1 MADCMEFPND
11 WAKFLEDYSFMDNK
25 EFYTN
30 GARLIP
36 TFRVEQMMHHYL
48 QKATEDSVVVVH
60 GRWTKEAL
68 ASTSGGTYDVV
79 RCSVCQY
86 QIPLWKTN
94 YCPNC
99 GVKMDGGAEDG

>member
-1 MADCMEFPND
+1 MADCMKFPND

-48 QKATEDSVVVVH
+48 QKTTEDSVVVVRCKDCKH
-60 GRWTKEAL
+60 WEDRNK
-68 ASTSGGTYDVV
+68 GG
-79 RCSVCQY
+79 CGMC
-86 QIPLWKTN
+86 WKKVTRTEEDH
-94 YCPNC
+94 YC
-99 GVKMDGGAEDG
+99 GYGEKREG